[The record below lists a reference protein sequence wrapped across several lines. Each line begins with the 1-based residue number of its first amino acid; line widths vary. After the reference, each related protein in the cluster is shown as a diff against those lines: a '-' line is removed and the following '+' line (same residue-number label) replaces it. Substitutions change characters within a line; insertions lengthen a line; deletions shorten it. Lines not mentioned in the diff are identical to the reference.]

1 MKDNIKYILKVLCL
15 VCIVVVIGIKMYIV
29 ITQGTKDPEIY
40 EAISGKDSI
49 IAINYHY
56 IQERSLWNEAL
67 DVITQDKQLTTYSLY
82 EDTFIEQI
90 DTLIKQ
96 DVYFATLEEVNE
108 FIRTD
113 KFPEKCVWISF
124 DDGEIS
130 VYEKAFPVLKKR
142 NIPFTMFIIAG
153 QVGKKDFDNLE
164 ICTWDQLRE
173 MRDSGLVSFGVH
185 TYDMH
190 YLENNKP
197 IFSYKHN
204 HEAFYLDTVKSIEV
218 MKKELGVTA
227 DSIAYPYG
235 DTNDELTEIVK
246 RAGVKNG
253 YILAPHVIDDQSH
266 EYNLNRYLVSRNNFD
281 KIGLKSI
288 GISD

>member
-1 MKDNIKYILKVLCL
+1 MC
-15 VCIVVVIGIKMYIV
+15 VVVGIGIKMYIV
-29 ITQGTKDPEIY
+29 ITQGGKDIETY
-40 EAISGKDSI
+40 EDISGKDSI
-49 IAINYHY
+49 VSINYHY
-56 IQERSLWNEAL
+56 IEERSLWNQVL
-67 DVITQDKQLTTYSLY
+67 DIITQDKQLTTYSLY
-82 EDTFIEQI
+82 EDTFMEQI
-90 DTLIKQ
+90 DTLIEQ

-113 KFPEKCVWISF
+113 EFPEKCVWISF

-130 VYEKAFPVLKKR
+130 VYEKAFPILKEK

-153 QVGKKDFDNLE
+153 QVGNQDFDNLE

-197 IFSYKHN
+197 VFSYEHN

-218 MKKELGVTA
+218 MKEELGVNV

-235 DTNDELTEIVK
+235 YTNDELTEIVK
-246 RAGVKNG
+246 KAGIKNA
-253 YILAPHVIDDQSH
+253 YILSPHVINEESD
-266 EYNLNRYLVSRNNFD
+266 EYNLNRYLVSRDNFD
-281 KIGLKSI
+281 KIGLDSI
-288 GISD
+288 GSDD